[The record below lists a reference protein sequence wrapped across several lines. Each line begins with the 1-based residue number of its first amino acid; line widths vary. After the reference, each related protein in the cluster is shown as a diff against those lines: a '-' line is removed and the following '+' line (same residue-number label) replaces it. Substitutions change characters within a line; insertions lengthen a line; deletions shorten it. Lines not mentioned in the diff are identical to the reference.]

1 MYAFSVSESNRKN
14 KKLMVVI
21 YKDGDRI
28 KTLHIGDNRYYDYI
42 QYYRNSPSIANERR
56 LLYLSRHHKEDWN
69 DFMKPAFWSVKLLW
83 SYPTLREAI
92 ANIDLNR

>member
-1 MYAFSVSESNRKN
+1 MYAFSVSDSNRKN

-21 YKDGDRI
+21 YKNGDRI
-28 KTLHIGDNRYYDYI
+28 KTLHIGDDRYYDYI
-42 QYYRNSPSIANERR
+42 QYYKIDKDLANKRKH
-56 LLYLSRHHKEDWN
+56 LYLQRHSKEDWN